1 MRKLILLSV
10 MAVVLLG
17 LIGCSTVNLVP
28 DQVPATVQVSD
39 IIPVPV
45 NVVTNEIKAP
55 FICDEDDNVPS
66 RNTKIALY
74 VIGLGILIVAIRLSL
89 KVK

>member
-1 MRKLILLSV
+1 MKKLILLSV

-17 LIGCSTVNLVP
+17 LIGCSTVSPVP
-28 DQVPATVQVSD
+28 APVPATVQVTD
-39 IIPVPV
+39 IIPVPI

-55 FICDEDDNVPS
+55 FIDKDGNVPS
-66 RNTKIALY
+66 RNSKIVLC
-74 VIGLGILIVAIRLSL
+74 VIGLGILFMAIRLSI